1 MEQIKYYNVTAKC
14 GHVGRENYIPISFAV
29 KANSAKEA
37 SKRVR
42 NFPRVKHDHKDA
54 IISCKEINEEEF
66 NNLVKINNNDS
77 YLTCKSKREQKQ
89 TCDLI
94 NRLVLD
100 TNYISFN
107 KKRGEDKLQKIS
119 FKLKK
124 FKEQSK
130 YDWYE
135 ELIDNQLIYA

>member
-14 GHVGRENYIPISFAV
+14 GHVGRENYIPISFPV

-42 NFPRVKHDHKDA
+42 DFPRVKHDHKDA
-54 IISCKEINEEEF
+54 IISCVEINEEEY
-66 NNLVKINNNDS
+66 NSLLELNNNDA

-89 TCDLI
+89 NCNLI
-94 NRLVLD
+94 NRLVSD
-100 TNYISFN
+100 PNYISFN
-107 KKRGEDKLQKIS
+107 KKRDEVKLQKIS

-130 YDWYE
+130 YNWYE
-135 ELIDNQLIYA
+135 EMIDDQYIYA

>member
-1 MEQIKYYNVTAKC
+1 MEQIRYYNVTAKC

-29 KANSAKEA
+29 KAQNAKEA

-54 IISCKEINEEEF
+54 ILSCKEINEDEF
-66 NNLVKINNNDS
+66 NSLLELNNNDS

-89 TCDLI
+89 TCNLI

-100 TNYISFN
+100 PNYISFN
-107 KKRGEDKLQKIS
+107 KRRDEEKLQNIS

-135 ELIDNQLIYA
+135 ELIENQLIYA

>member
-29 KANSAKEA
+29 KAQSAKEA

-54 IISCKEINEEEF
+54 ILSCIEINEDEF
-66 NNLVKINNNDS
+66 NSLLELNNNDS

-89 TCDLI
+89 TCNLI

-100 TNYISFN
+100 PNYISFN
-107 KKRGEDKLQKIS
+107 KKRDKDKLQKIS

-135 ELIDNQLIYA
+135 ELIENQLIYA

>member
-54 IISCKEINEEEF
+54 ILSCKEINEEEF

-89 TCDLI
+89 TSDLI

-100 TNYISFN
+100 PNYISFN

-135 ELIDNQLIYA
+135 ELIENQLIYA

>member
-1 MEQIKYYNVTAKC
+1 MEQTRYYNVTAKC

-37 SKRVR
+37 SKKVR

-54 IISCKEINEEEF
+54 ILSCREINEDEF
-66 NNLVKINNNDS
+66 NSLLELNNNDS

-89 TCDLI
+89 TCNLI

-100 TNYISFN
+100 PNYISFN
-107 KKRGEDKLQKIS
+107 KRRDDDKLQSIK
-119 FKLKK
+119 FKQRK

-135 ELIDNQLIYA
+135 ELIENQFIYA

>member
-1 MEQIKYYNVTAKC
+1 MEQIKYYSVTAKC

-37 SKRVR
+37 SKKVR

-54 IISCKEINEEEF
+54 ILSCREINEDEF
-66 NNLVKINNNDS
+66 NSLLELNNNDS

-89 TCDLI
+89 TCNLV

-100 TNYISFN
+100 PNYISFN
-107 KKRGEDKLQKIS
+107 KKRGDDKLQNIS

-135 ELIDNQLIYA
+135 ELIENQLIYA

>member
-54 IISCKEINEEEF
+54 ILSCKEINEDEF

-100 TNYISFN
+100 PNYISFN